1 MTTLAIHFT
10 KGDPCEIT
18 LAGQHLMTFTVAKDD
33 ICYLIGAFKGNG
45 RSCPVTKGD
54 RAYWLHTNANN
65 VWVEREG
72 PGLYNKI
79 NLGYLSPARRVALLK
94 KLEKA

>member
-33 ICYLIGAFKGNG
+33 ICYLIEAFKGKG
-45 RSCPVTKGD
+45 RSCPVTRGD
-54 RAYWLHTNANN
+54 LAYRLHTNAGN
-65 VWVEREG
+65 VWVERED
-72 PGLYNKI
+72 PGLYNKT
-79 NLGYLSPARRVALLK
+79 NFGTLSPARRVALLK